1 MVVNLLFP
9 RGCAGCDKPDE
20 VLCEACRALFSQ
32 PTAQS
37 FDGVAMQRWF
47 ACGWYRGTVRKAVLA
62 WKDHGDE
69 ECDRAFADAICA
81 LAKASGVIDFVRDRH
96 GSCHDVVVVPAPSS
110 PASIRRRGRKHMMPI
125 AKHLVK
131 LAQENGIAHERDT
144 FRSYRSD
151 SAAALDAGW
160 DLRVGLICF
169 SLDSSHGWERTHIK
183 SLEELTKLIIAYMGS
198 TGFSTGPHVHY
209 EVHVNGQVVN
219 PVGYL

>member
-1 MVVNLLFP
+1 MNSMARACSMVVNLLFP

-47 ACGWYRGTVRKAVLA
+47 ACGWYHGTVRRAVLA

-125 AKHLVK
+125 AKHLAGFLREETGCEVTVRDA
-131 LAQENGIAHERDT
+131 LENRGGAKGNQCRPAV
-144 FRSYRSD
+144 RR
-151 SAAALDAGW
+151 
-160 DLRVGLICF
+160 
-169 SLDSSHGWERTHIK
+169 
-183 SLEELTKLIIAYMGS
+183 
-198 TGFSTGPHVHY
+198 
-209 EVHVNGQVVN
+209 NGRNV
-219 PVGYL
+219 